1 MASNQYT
8 YELQRLPKGRATG
21 VCMAVNDES
30 INENIV
36 KRASAGERA
45 AQRELYEQFRDRTY
59 RLVRRIVG
67 DSDADDV
74 TQDCFLKVFAKLQ
87 SFRFESQFSTWLHRL
102 VVNEALQHVRSRS
115 RRRENGHLMRDEDM
129 GRVDGTAT
137 IENTE
142 LLEAA
147 LSRIEPELRIVFE
160 LKEVDELP
168 YSQISEIVGIPE
180 GTVGSRL
187 NRARTELRDHLTQL
201 GWES

>member
-1 MASNQYT
+1 
-8 YELQRLPKGRATG
+8 
-21 VCMAVNDES
+21 MAVNDES
-30 INENIV
+30 IIENIV

-45 AQRELYEQFRDRTY
+45 ARQELYEHFRDQSY

-74 TQDCFLKVFAKLQ
+74 TQDCFLKVFSKLQ
-87 SFRFESQFSTWLHRL
+87 GFRFESQFSTWLHRL

-115 RRRENGHLMRDEDM
+115 RRKKSIGSVFYEDLVRAE
-129 GRVDGTAT
+129 GEVS
-137 IENTE
+137 IENSE
-142 LLEAA
+142 LLEVA
-147 LSRIEPELRIVFE
+147 LSRIAPELRIVFE

-168 YSQISEIVGIPE
+168 YSQIAEIVGIPE

>member
-1 MASNQYT
+1 MTVS
-8 YELQRLPKGRATG
+8 
-21 VCMAVNDES
+21 DES
-30 INENIV
+30 INENII
-36 KRASAGERA
+36 KRASAGERV
-45 AQRELYEQFRDRTY
+45 AQRKLYEHFRDRTY

-74 TQDCFLKVFAKLQ
+74 TQDCFLNVFAKLQ

-102 VVNEALQHVRSRS
+102 AVNESLQHIRSRS
-115 RRRENGHLMRDEDM
+115 RRKENCRPIFDEDL
-129 GRVDGTAT
+129 GQVDGVASM
-137 IENTE
+137 ENAE
-142 LLEAA
+142 LLETA

-168 YSQISEIVGIPE
+168 YSQIAEIVGIPE

>member
-1 MASNQYT
+1 MTVS
-8 YELQRLPKGRATG
+8 
-21 VCMAVNDES
+21 DES
-30 INENIV
+30 INENII

-45 AQRELYEQFRDRTY
+45 AQRELYEHFRDRTY

-102 VVNEALQHVRSRS
+102 AVNESLQHIRSRS
-115 RRRENGHLMRDEDM
+115 RRKENCRPIFDEDL
-129 GRVDGTAT
+129 GQVDGVASM
-137 IENTE
+137 ENAE
-142 LLEAA
+142 LLETA

-168 YSQISEIVGIPE
+168 YSQIAEIVGIPE